1 MFFSAKYSGYPGG
14 FVVVLLLTKTAG
26 WRCLMEKQRCIKT
39 DEITV
44 NMLVHAL
51 RDVFRQE
58 NEKGM
63 PVEVTR
69 NLILRLAYHEG
80 KKLFLDEEEYKKAVQ
95 ALNGLR
101 DVFIQAGRYTDGID
115 VVLMRVMRSKY
126 KRCAVR

>member
-1 MFFSAKYSGYPGG
+1 
-14 FVVVLLLTKTAG
+14 
-26 WRCLMEKQRCIKT
+26 MEKQRCIRA
-39 DEITV
+39 DEITR

-51 RDVFRQE
+51 REVFRQE

-69 NLILRLAYHEG
+69 NLILRLAYLEG
-80 KKLFLDEEEYKKAVQ
+80 KKLFVDEEEYKKAVQ

-101 DVFIQAGRYTDGID
+101 DGFIQNGRYTDGID
-115 VVLMRVMRSKY
+115 IVLMKVMRSKY

>member
-1 MFFSAKYSGYPGG
+1 
-14 FVVVLLLTKTAG
+14 
-26 WRCLMEKQRCIKT
+26 MEKQRCIRA
-39 DEITV
+39 DEITR

-51 RDVFRQE
+51 REVFRQE

-69 NLILRLAYHEG
+69 NLILRLAYLEG

-95 ALNGLR
+95 ALNDLR
-101 DVFIQAGRYTDGID
+101 DGFIQNGRYTDGID
-115 VVLMRVMRSKY
+115 IVLMKVMRSKY

>member
-1 MFFSAKYSGYPGG
+1 
-14 FVVVLLLTKTAG
+14 
-26 WRCLMEKQRCIKT
+26 MEKQRCIRA
-39 DEITV
+39 DEITR

-51 RDVFRQE
+51 REVFRQE

-63 PVEVTR
+63 PVDVTR
-69 NLILRLAYHEG
+69 NLILRLAYLEG

-101 DVFIQAGRYTDGID
+101 DGFIQNGRYTDGID
-115 VVLMRVMRSKY
+115 IVLMKVMRSKY

>member
-1 MFFSAKYSGYPGG
+1 
-14 FVVVLLLTKTAG
+14 
-26 WRCLMEKQRCIKT
+26 MEKQRCIKT

-58 NEKGM
+58 NETGM
-63 PVEVTR
+63 PAEVTR

-80 KKLFLDEEEYKKAVQ
+80 KRLFLDEEEYKKAVQ

-101 DVFIQAGRYTDGID
+101 DGFIQAGRYTDGID
-115 VVLMRVMRSKY
+115 IVLMRIMRSKY

>member
-1 MFFSAKYSGYPGG
+1 
-14 FVVVLLLTKTAG
+14 
-26 WRCLMEKQRCIKT
+26 MEKQRCIRA
-39 DEITV
+39 DEITR

-51 RDVFRQE
+51 REVFRQE

-69 NLILRLAYHEG
+69 NLILRLAYLEG

-101 DVFIQAGRYTDGID
+101 DGFIQNGRYTDGID
-115 VVLMRVMRSKY
+115 IVLMKVMRSKY

>member
-1 MFFSAKYSGYPGG
+1 
-14 FVVVLLLTKTAG
+14 
-26 WRCLMEKQRCIKT
+26 MEKQRCIRA
-39 DEITV
+39 DEITR

-51 RDVFRQE
+51 REVFRQE

-69 NLILRLAYHEG
+69 NLILRLAYLEG
-80 KKLFLDEEEYKKAVQ
+80 KKLFVDEEEYKKAVQ

-101 DVFIQAGRYTDGID
+101 DGFIQNGRFTDGID
-115 VVLMRVMRSKY
+115 IVLMKVMRSKY

>member
-1 MFFSAKYSGYPGG
+1 
-14 FVVVLLLTKTAG
+14 
-26 WRCLMEKQRCIKT
+26 MEKQRCIRA
-39 DEITV
+39 DEITR

-51 RDVFRQE
+51 REVFRQE

-69 NLILRLAYHEG
+69 NLILRLAYLEG

-101 DVFIQAGRYTDGID
+101 DGFIQNGRYTDGID
-115 VVLMRVMRSKY
+115 IVLIKVMRSKY

>member
-1 MFFSAKYSGYPGG
+1 
-14 FVVVLLLTKTAG
+14 
-26 WRCLMEKQRCIKT
+26 MEKQRCIRA
-39 DEITV
+39 DEITR
-44 NMLVHAL
+44 NMIVHAL
-51 RDVFRQE
+51 REVFRQE

-69 NLILRLAYHEG
+69 NLILRLAYLEG

-101 DVFIQAGRYTDGID
+101 DGFIQNGRYTDGID
-115 VVLMRVMRSKY
+115 IVLMKVMRSKY